1 MAVQKNFVIQNGL
14 EVNNNLIFADK
25 GSNKVGIA
33 TTNPKY
39 TLHVIGGIGA
49 TNSVVTGIST
59 VTDLIIG
66 GKVSAGST
74 FGAAGQYLVSTGA
87 GVTWSAVP
95 TVRSSDLQTAGVG
108 ATTFNTTYAVGLLDV
123 YDNGVKLSSD
133 EFTANNGAT
142 VVLDDACFGGET
154 VEFISYSPFGIG
166 IGGTSIQGIT
176 VLEEGSPVGS
186 PLQITSIN
194 FVGASVTAVG
204 SGYGVTVYL
213 SDYVASAGIATYA
226 NTAGIATYASTAGV
240 ATIAQ
245 GLTGTPNIEVG
256 IITATNVIVGGATTQ
271 LIVTGDAR
279 VTGILAIG
287 TSSIILDGSTNTIE
301 IGGGIVLQGNEGT
314 ISATSITINGE
325 TLSGAGVTYITA
337 GSGISVDQNSGNVTI
352 TATGGGGSSQWET
365 TAAGIH
371 TLSNVGIGTTNP
383 TSALTVKGN
392 TSLETLNVSGVS
404 TFNSDVNIQ
413 GLVGI
418 NTTIYDSTFVIATF
432 GEAQPELMCLDGPSN
447 GNRYGLFSQYAN
459 ETTITSRDGNNYGTI
474 KLNQYDGSTVQTSIL
489 IPPSGNIGIGTT
501 NASSKLTVRGGDIS
515 VGVSTAHGVIL
526 TSPNGTQYRLIVDD
540 SGTLSTVTV

>member
-123 YDNGVKLSSD
+123 YVNGVKLSSD